1 MNDEEKAKRQA
12 EYQRKYDKKRLVK
25 TVSFHLEKEKE
36 LVDFVQTEI
45 SDFSNWV
52 KAAIKEKMK

>member
-1 MNDEEKAKRQA
+1 MPDEKAKKQA
-12 EYQRKYDKKRLVK
+12 EYQRKYDQKRLVK

-45 SDFSNWV
+45 TDFSNWV
-52 KAAIKEKMK
+52 KETIREKMK